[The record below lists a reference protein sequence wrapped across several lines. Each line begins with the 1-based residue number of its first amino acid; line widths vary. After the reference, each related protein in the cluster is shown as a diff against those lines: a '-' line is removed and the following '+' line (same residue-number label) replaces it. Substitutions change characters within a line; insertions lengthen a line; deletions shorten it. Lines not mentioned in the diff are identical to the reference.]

1 MLPVRTSQMGQ
12 GLPDPTSAP
21 DVDPRQ
27 WSDAVSRTLMAE
39 RVVPGLRI
47 PEAAGYL
54 ADLAKARVAAL
65 AGKDPE
71 AALREVAAAWTA
83 RTKARGTQ
91 RQLWHYRRSLN
102 SLATLPQPPERGND
116 RNVESECGIRRS
128 FRHLPSCHLPPCHL
142 PSCHLSLTL
151 RALEP
156 GRVTSEIPLVVDGT
170 KTR

>member
-1 MLPVRTSQMGQ
+1 MGQ

-27 WSDAVSRTLMAE
+27 WSAAVGRTLMAE

-54 ADLAKARVAAL
+54 EDLSGARVSVL

-71 AALREVAAAWTA
+71 AALREVATAWTA

-102 SLATLPQPPERGND
+102 TLATLPQPPQSG
-116 RNVESECGIRRS
+116 
-128 FRHLPSCHLPPCHL
+128 
-142 PSCHLSLTL
+142 
-151 RALEP
+151 
-156 GRVTSEIPLVVDGT
+156 
-170 KTR
+170 K